1 MYLTDQ
7 AVERV
12 ARDLQRTSSW
22 KENALKKAKAREH
35 EIRALLGVATG
46 TLLFSF
52 GDGAYAQAGKS
63 EFEFWGLPVSAM
75 AGIGLHALGLSGYA
89 KGLTK
94 DAHNVGTGALA
105 VWLTAIGRKMGEK
118 MRGGA
123 HHGVAG
129 QFGTGGYGPG
139 ALPAPQQRYVVDAA
153 SMGVPAYGG

>member
-12 ARDLQRTSSW
+12 ARDLQRTTNW
-22 KENALKKAKAREH
+22 KETALKKARERDR
-35 EIRALLGVATG
+35 EIRALLGVAAG
-46 TLLFSF
+46 TLLCSYA
-52 GDGAYAQAGKS
+52 DGAYAQAGKS

-89 KGLTK
+89 KGMTK
-94 DAHNVGTGALA
+94 DVHNVGTGALA
-105 VWLTAIGRKMGEK
+105 VWLTSVGRNLGMKF
-118 MRGGA
+118 RGG

-153 SMGVPAYGG
+153 GMGVPAYGG

>member
-52 GDGAYAQAGKS
+52 GDGAYAQAGKRCDV
-63 EFEFWGLPVSAM
+63 FEAQ
-75 AGIGLHALGLSGYA
+75 AL
-89 KGLTK
+89 
-94 DAHNVGTGALA
+94 DR
-105 VWLTAIGRKMGEK
+105 AIAR
-118 MRGGA
+118 
-123 HHGVAG
+123 
-129 QFGTGGYGPG
+129 
-139 ALPAPQQRYVVDAA
+139 
-153 SMGVPAYGG
+153 

>member
-12 ARDLQRTSSW
+12 ARDLQRTTSW
-22 KENALKKAKAREH
+22 KETALKKAKERDR

-46 TLLFSF
+46 TLLFSY

-94 DAHNVGTGALA
+94 DVHNVGTGALA
-105 VWLTAIGRKMGEK
+105 VWLSAIGRKMGEK
-118 MRGGA
+118 MRGA

-129 QFGTGGYGPG
+129 QFGTGYAPAG
-139 ALPAPQQRYVVDAA
+139 LPAPQQRYVVDA